1 MAVKKTKAQVGA
13 LHGFRSGL
21 EDVNAR
27 FLTEWKVT
35 VQYEEYD
42 MTYTKPATLHRYTPD
57 FILPNG
63 IVVETKGRFLTAD
76 RQKHILIKQ
85 QHPQLDLRFVFS
97 NPNTRISKQS
107 TTTYA
112 IWCQTHGFQ
121 YAAKVIPK
129 EWLAEPNDPVR
140 LEALSQI
147 LRKKPAKKGTS
158 K

>member
-1 MAVKKTKAQVGA
+1 MAKKSAAQVGA

-27 FLTEWKVT
+27 FLTEWNVT
-35 VQYEEYD
+35 VEYEQYD
-42 MTYTKPATLHRYTPD
+42 LTYVKPAREARYTPD

-63 IVVETKGRFLTAD
+63 IIVETKGRFLTED
-76 RQKHILIKQ
+76 RQKHILIKKQ
-85 QHPQLDLRFVFS
+85 YPQLDLRFVFS

-107 TTTYA
+107 KTTYA
-112 IWCQTHGFQ
+112 IWCQSHGFL
-121 YAAKVIPK
+121 YASKVIPQ

-140 LEALSQI
+140 PEALSEI
-147 LRKKPAKKGTS
+147 LRKKSAKKG

>member
-1 MAVKKTKAQVGA
+1 MAKKSAAQVGA

-27 FLTEWKVT
+27 FLTEWNVT
-35 VQYEEYD
+35 VEYEQYD
-42 MTYTKPATLHRYTPD
+42 LTYVKPAREARYTPD

-63 IVVETKGRFLTAD
+63 IIVETKGRFLTED
-76 RQKHILIKQ
+76 RQKHILIKKQ
-85 QHPQLDLRFVFS
+85 YPQLDLRFVFS

-107 TTTYA
+107 KTTYA
-112 IWCQTHGFQ
+112 IWCQSHGFL
-121 YAAKVIPK
+121 YASKVIPQ
-129 EWLAEPNDPVR
+129 EWLAAPNDPVR